1 MSIKKVRRSFI
12 TALLEEVFR
21 ENNKKIVEW
30 YKIQNDESLKQTKL

>member
-1 MSIKKVRRSFI
+1 M
-12 TALLEEVFR
+12 ALLEEVFR